1 MSGTLAAAGGQW
13 SDTFDTAGG
22 LLDEMRSRAVGTSL
36 YQMSRTTQQARMFD
50 SRHIDLHISLPSK
63 SVSSPVNSTVN
74 VTLPAFA
81 AERRAEA
88 PLLLAISSAKISIYF
103 SNKIHGSN
111 FIKQLSESVMV

>member
-1 MSGTLAAAGGQW
+1 
-13 SDTFDTAGG
+13 
-22 LLDEMRSRAVGTSL
+22 
-36 YQMSRTTQQARMFD
+36 MFD
-50 SRHIDLHISLPSK
+50 SRHIDLHTSLPSK
-63 SVSSPVNSTVN
+63 SVSSAVNSTVN